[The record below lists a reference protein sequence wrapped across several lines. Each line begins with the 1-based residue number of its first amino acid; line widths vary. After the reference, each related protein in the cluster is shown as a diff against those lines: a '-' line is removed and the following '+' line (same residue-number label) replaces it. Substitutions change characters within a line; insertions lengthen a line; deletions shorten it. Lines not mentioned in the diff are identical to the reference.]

1 MALPKSQLEK
11 RVDALEAKETG
22 GGGGVGLAVGA
33 HSEIFNGYPGDSA
46 ANVIEDGQWGY
57 NRVAGAGNS
66 LTGESQCTEL
76 GGYNNSVV
84 HAYCSIVHGND
95 VKLKPYS
102 YTPAYSIIVGET
114 IKNYANE
121 SDLYGKEIRDSAIFG
136 HNHYLVG
143 RVDASIVGG
152 RDMSFT
158 GNGATQSLIVGQG
171 HSVINANWCIVGGR
185 GATVNSTTYRLVL
198 GGSSDNCFTV
208 DDLGYVKAKGTYS
221 TMGADYAEFFEWADG
236 NPDSEDRRGMLVAL
250 DGDKLIPAHSDDIIG
265 IVSAA
270 PSVVGNAYELH
281 WRGKYATDVYGN
293 IITTPGG
300 EPLISPE
307 FDPAR
312 KYIPRSQRREWAA
325 VGLVGRLVIRDNGS
339 CKPGDYVSARRGI
352 GAASLHETRVRV
364 LRRINSTHVA
374 VLIR

>member
-33 HSEIFNGYPGDSA
+33 HSEVFNGYPGDSA

-57 NRVAGAGNS
+57 NRVAGAYNS

-76 GGYNNSVV
+76 GGYNNSAV
-84 HAYCSIVHGND
+84 HAYCSIIHGND
-95 VKLKPYS
+95 VKLKRYGGYSPYK
-102 YTPAYSIIVGET
+102 SIVVGSD
-114 IKNYANE
+114 IRNYYNE
-121 SDLYGKEIRDSAIFG
+121 SQQGGGEIRESAVFG
-136 HNHYLVG
+136 NNHFVAN
-143 RVDASIVGG
+143 RADACIIGG
-152 RDMSFT
+152 RDMSV
-158 GNGATQSLIVGQG
+158 GNASQSLIVGQG
-171 HSVINANWCIVGGR
+171 HQIINANWCIVGGHA
-185 GATVNSTTYRLVL
+185 ATVDGTTYRLVL
-198 GGSSDNCFTV
+198 GGSYDNCFTV

-236 NPDSEDRRGMLVAL
+236 NPDGEDRRGMLVAL
-250 DGDKLIPAHSDDIIG
+250 DGDKLIPAHGDDIIG

-312 KYIPRSQRREWAA
+312 EYIPRSQRPEWAA
-325 VGLVGRLVIRDNGS
+325 VGLVGQLVVRDDGS
-339 CKPGDYVSARRGI
+339 CKVGSYISARQGI
-352 GAASLHETRVRV
+352 ATKCYALTPGRVIQ
-364 LRRINSTHVA
+364 RIDKTHVK
-374 VLIR
+374 VLLK